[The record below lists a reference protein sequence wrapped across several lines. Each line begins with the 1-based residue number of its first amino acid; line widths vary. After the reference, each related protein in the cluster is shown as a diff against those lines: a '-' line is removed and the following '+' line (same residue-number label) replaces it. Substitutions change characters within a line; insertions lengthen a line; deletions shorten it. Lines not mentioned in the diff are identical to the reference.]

1 MNCEYCGSNHYSTS
15 CPSCGASST
24 KIATTL
30 LDIVSTGKGPDLVY
44 RDMSPTTGITTLKIS
59 GGGPG
64 DQQTG
69 PILAT
74 DLCHWDIPSKESQS

>member
-1 MNCEYCGSNHYSTS
+1 MNCEYCGRTHFHDS
-15 CPSCGASST
+15 CPSCGAPSNKPST
-24 KIATTL
+24 EV
-30 LDIVSTGKGPDLVY
+30 LDIISTGKGPDLVY